1 MRNLFFLTLVS
12 LLINTYNF
20 SQTFTLTSI
29 DLEPIRYASLDWGDY
44 DNDGDLDLL
53 ASGQKYIGAQFNNS
67 DPRTTIYRNDGND
80 QFTIVDTSITGTESG
95 TALWGDYNNDGNL
108 DVLISGRVEIN
119 IGYSAVT
126 EIWEKDST
134 GTFYKSII
142 LDSLDYPNASWADI
156 NNDGFLDIFLS
167 GDQDLSFPNI
177 VPISILFINDQNGG
191 FIRDET
197 SIIGITYGGSEFA
210 DYDNDGD
217 FDLIVTGLELSN
229 GYVTLLYENQNG
241 QFVQNQSSFLGV
253 LRSKIA
259 WADVDN
265 DGDVDFIV
273 GGQEGGIAATRTKLY
288 RNDAGNFVE
297 IPLPDSILAQVSLP
311 SFDWGDYDN
320 DGDVDLLLTGQIGI
334 LAARITSILRNEGNF
349 EFTALNNE
357 LVPVR
362 TGDAKWADYD
372 NDGDLD
378 IAICGTDTSNT
389 FGEYITR
396 IYKNNLNVSN
406 NAPDKPIISSAFV
419 NGSDV
424 ILEWIASSDD
434 HTPQSSLT
442 YNLRIGTTPGE
453 SDILNPMSDENNG
466 FRKLLSMGN
475 TNFKTNWEIFSLDDG
490 FYYWSVQAIDGAMA
504 GSEFSDEGT
513 FTVGSVTSSENES
526 LPQEYKLE
534 QNFPNPFNPSTTI
547 KYQLPTDSDVS
558 LKVYEIVGNEVA
570 LLVNEF
576 KAAGSYEV
584 TFDANKLSSGIYFYK
599 ITAGSFINTK
609 KMILLR

>member
-1 MRNLFFLTLVS
+1 MKILILTALAILSAQNLFA
-12 LLINTYNF
+12 
-20 SQTFTLTSI
+20 QTFTLTNI
-29 DLEPIRYASLDWGDY
+29 NLEPIRYASLDWGDY

-67 DPRTTIYRNDGND
+67 DPRTTVYRNDGND

-134 GTFYKSII
+134 GTFYKSVI

-241 QFVQNQSSFLGV
+241 QFVQNPSSFLGV

-259 WADVDN
+259 WADIDN
-265 DGDVDFIV
+265 DGDVDFVV

-288 RNDAGNFVE
+288 RNDAGTFIEV
-297 IPLPDSILAQVSLP
+297 PLPDSVLA
-311 SFDWGDYDN
+311 
-320 DGDVDLLLTGQIGI
+320 
-334 LAARITSILRNEGNF
+334 
-349 EFTALNNE
+349 
-357 LVPVR
+357 
-362 TGDAKWADYD
+362 
-372 NDGDLD
+372 
-378 IAICGTDTSNT
+378 
-389 FGEYITR
+389 
-396 IYKNNLNVSN
+396 
-406 NAPDKPIISSAFV
+406 
-419 NGSDV
+419 
-424 ILEWIASSDD
+424 
-434 HTPQSSLT
+434 
-442 YNLRIGTTPGE
+442 
-453 SDILNPMSDENNG
+453 
-466 FRKLLSMGN
+466 
-475 TNFKTNWEIFSLDDG
+475 
-490 FYYWSVQAIDGAMA
+490 
-504 GSEFSDEGT
+504 
-513 FTVGSVTSSENES
+513 
-526 LPQEYKLE
+526 
-534 QNFPNPFNPSTTI
+534 
-547 KYQLPTDSDVS
+547 
-558 LKVYEIVGNEVA
+558 
-570 LLVNEF
+570 
-576 KAAGSYEV
+576 
-584 TFDANKLSSGIYFYK
+584 
-599 ITAGSFINTK
+599 
-609 KMILLR
+609 